1 MMDRITHISDE
12 GGEFGKGDIIAELDI
27 HPDLWL
33 FECHFPEDPVMPG
46 CLGLDALWQLVGFNL
61 GWRGNPGKGRAL
73 GVGELKFTGQILPTA
88 SKVTYRITMKRVIQR
103 SLVMGVAD
111 GTVEVDGKVIYV
123 AKDLKV
129 GLFKSTDDF

>member
-1 MMDRITHISDE
+1 MAA
-12 GGEFGKGDIIAELDI
+12 GWF
-27 HPDLWL
+27 
-33 FECHFPEDPVMPG
+33 
-46 CLGLDALWQLVGFNL
+46 QL

-88 SKVTYRITMKRVIQR
+88 KKVVYRITMKRVIQR
-103 SLVMGVAD
+103 ALVMGVAD

>member
-1 MMDRITHISDE
+1 MAI
-12 GGEFGKGDIIAELDI
+12 
-27 HPDLWL
+27 
-33 FECHFPEDPVMPG
+33 
-46 CLGLDALWQLVGFNL
+46 
-61 GWRGNPGKGRAL
+61 PGKGRAL

-88 SKVTYRITMKRVIQR
+88 KKVVYRITMKRVIQR